1 MRYGL
6 GRDLVN
12 AALILVG
19 SIALFFLNTSFLKC

>member
-12 AALILVG
+12 AGLILVG
-19 SIALFFLNTSFLKC
+19 SIALFLLIASFLK